1 MARILVVDDEPMM
14 LDLLHVTLTRKGH
27 AVLKADGGRS
37 AIQRFRQDHPDLTIL
52 DLNLPDITGIDV
64 LREIRSVEPHTPVII
79 LTGAG
84 REDLENQA
92 RELGVTD
99 FLRKGFSLHELGA
112 ALNRVLKQP
121 GQADPPASGPQ
132 NPRAR

>member
-14 LDLLHVTLTRKGH
+14 RDLLQITLTRKGH
-27 AVLKADGGRS
+27 EVLSADGGRK
-37 AIQRFRQDHPDLTIL
+37 AIQRFRQEHPDLTIL
-52 DLNLPDITGIDV
+52 DLNLPDINGIDV

-84 REDLENQA
+84 REDMKNQA

-99 FLRKGFSLHELGA
+99 FLQKGFSLHELGA

-121 GQADPPASGPQ
+121 GQADPSSSGPKT
-132 NPRAR
+132 PRTR

>member
-14 LDLLHVTLTRKGH
+14 LDLLHITLTRKGH
-27 AVLKADGGRS
+27 AVLKADRGRK
-37 AIQRFRQDHPDLTIL
+37 AIQLFRQDHPDLTIL
-52 DLNLPDITGIDV
+52 DLNLPDINGIDV

-92 RELGVTD
+92 RALGVTD

-121 GQADPPASGPQ
+121 GQADPPSSGPKT
-132 NPRAR
+132 PRAR

>member
-14 LDLLHVTLTRKGH
+14 LDLLHITLTRKRH
-27 AVLKADGGRS
+27 EVMRADSGRK
-37 AIQRFRQDHPDLTIL
+37 AIQRYRQDHPDLTIL
-52 DLNLPDITGIDV
+52 DLNLPDINGIDV

-84 REDLENQA
+84 RGEVENQA

-99 FLRKGFSLHELGA
+99 FLQKGFSLHELGA

-121 GQADPPASGPQ
+121 GQADPPSSGPKT
-132 NPRAR
+132 PRAR